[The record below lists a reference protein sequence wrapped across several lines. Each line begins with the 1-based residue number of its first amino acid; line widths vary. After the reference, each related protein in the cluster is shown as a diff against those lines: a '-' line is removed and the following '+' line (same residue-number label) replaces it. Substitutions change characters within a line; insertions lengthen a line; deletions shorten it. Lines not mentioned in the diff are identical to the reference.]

1 MKCILIVDDSPV
13 IRRNLRVLLEQ
24 GGWAVCGEA
33 ENGLDGIQKAQQL
46 KPDLVVLDRTMPVMN
61 GLQAARK
68 LKKMMPA
75 VSLLMYANHA
85 STSLRAEAREAGIDT
100 LRNKSG
106 GIAALVMGIRQLLD
120 AAA

>member
-1 MKCILIVDDSPV
+1 M
-13 IRRNLRVLLEQ
+13 LLERD
-24 GGWAVCGEA
+24 GWAVCREA
-33 ENGLDGIQKAQQL
+33 ENGLDGIQKARQL

-61 GLQAARK
+61 GLEAARK
-68 LKKMMPA
+68 LKEMMPS

-85 STSLRAEAREAGIDT
+85 STSLRAEAREAGIDA

-106 GIAALVMGIRQLLD
+106 GIAALVMGVRQLLD